1 MSEEF
6 LHFVHVS
13 FLRNRV
19 VLCLPILHDLGLL
32 IRIAIISDVFEFR
45 FIKNAHTDTF
55 DLVIHLAMD
64 ASAS

>member
-1 MSEEF
+1 LNGQFS
-6 LHFVHVS
+6 
-13 FLRNRV
+13 
-19 VLCLPILHDLGLL
+19 ITY
-32 IRIAIISDVFEFR
+32 RIAIISDVFEFR